1 MNVLDV
7 ADLRKAYGST
17 TVLGGVTF
25 ALGEREKVGLVGRNG
40 CGKSTLFRI
49 LAGREPPDA
58 GRITT
63 RRGATLAHLPQV
75 PVLAPEAT
83 VRQVLASHLGEARE
97 KLARHRAASQAL
109 ALACG
114 PEAARLL
121 AEQEALHGW
130 LDQHGA
136 WALDHRVEAM
146 CSRFA
151 LGDPEARVGT
161 LSGGWIQRVAL
172 AGILLCAPDVLLLD
186 EPTNQLDAET
196 VGWMEGHL
204 QTYPGAVLLVTHDRY
219 FLDRA
224 VSRMFELEGG
234 RLTPYEGGYSAYLE
248 QKAERL
254 AREGEVQARLLNLVR
269 HEEKWLARGAKA
281 RSTKQKARI
290 GRVEDLRTRQA
301 PAAGRELALALAPDE
316 HLRLGGTILEAE
328 GLSVEAGGRVLVR
341 GLDLRLR
348 AGERVGV
355 LGPNGCGKT
364 TLVRALLG
372 EVAPAA
378 GRVTLGRNTRIGYL
392 DQARSG
398 LPDFETVSGSLGD
411 GEWVTLPGT
420 GDRRRHKC
428 AYLEDFLFSRED
440 HRRPVSTLSGGERA
454 RLLLARLLLLG
465 ANVLVLDE
473 PTNDLDIPTLQ
484 VLDEALASFPG
495 CVLLVTHDRYFLDRV
510 ATGILHFEGDGR
522 VVFCEGNYETFTRL
536 RARTPS
542 ATGLE
547 PPEPPRPSAL
557 ASPQPTQR
565 SGLSYREREEL
576 ADVEEEIGRLEAR
589 KGEVEGG
596 LSDPSALS
604 GGHQELQRLSKEL
617 AALNARLEALLARW
631 EELESRH

>member
-7 ADLRKAYGST
+7 ADLCKAYGST

-49 LAGREPPDA
+49 LAGYEPPDA

-75 PVLAPEAT
+75 PALAPEAT
-83 VRQVLASHLGEARE
+83 VRQVLEAHLGEARE
-97 KLARHRAASQAL
+97 KLARHRSASQAL
-109 ALACG
+109 AQASG

-151 LGDPEARVGT
+151 LHDPEARVGT
-161 LSGGWIQRVAL
+161 LSGGWTQRVAL

-196 VGWMEGHL
+196 VEWLEEHL

-219 FLDRA
+219 FLDRV

-254 AREGEVQARLLNLVR
+254 AREDEAQARLLNLLR
-269 HEEKWLARGAKA
+269 REEAWLARGAKA
-281 RSTKQKARI
+281 RTTKQKARI
-290 GRVEDLRTRQA
+290 GRVEDLQARQA
-301 PAAGRELALALAPDE
+301 PAAKRELALALAPDE
-316 HLRLGGTILEAE
+316 RLRLGGTILEAE
-328 GLSVEAGGRVLVR
+328 GLAVEAVGQVLVR

-348 AGERVGV
+348 AGERVGI

-398 LPDFETVSGSLGD
+398 LDDAETVAGSIGD
-411 GEWVTLPGT
+411 GEWVSLPGA
-420 GDRRRHKC
+420 GERRRHKS
-428 AYLEDFLFSRED
+428 AYLEDFLFSRAD

-454 RLLLARLLLLG
+454 RLLLARLLLVG

-522 VVFCEGNYETFTRL
+522 VVFYEGNYETFTRL
-536 RARTPS
+536 RAGRSES
-542 ATGLE
+542 AE
-547 PPEPPRPSAL
+547 Q
-557 ASPQPTQR
+557 PQPKSSRPAVSPSPPAARR
-565 SGLSYREREEL
+565 SGISYREREEL
-576 ADVEEEIGRLEAR
+576 AAVEEEIGRLEAR
-589 KGEVEGG
+589 KREVEGC
-596 LSDPSALS
+596 LSDPSALP
-604 GGHQELQRLSKEL
+604 GGRRELQSLSEELTALGTRLDT
-617 AALNARLEALLARW
+617 LLARW
-631 EELESRH
+631 EELESRR